1 MTVTETQV
9 DAAPTS
15 PQLVLEASGVT
26 MRFGGLTAVDNVSM
40 KVHEGEIV
48 GLIGPNGAGKTTL
61 FAVIAGFHTPDAGR
75 ITLDGQDITG
85 LAPHRICAAGMVRT
99 FQITQ
104 PFARI
109 SVRENIMVGAYF
121 RTADRHEAANL
132 AEAVATQ
139 VGMGNQLDRPGSDLT
154 VAGRKR
160 LELARALA
168 TRPRLL
174 LLDEVMAG
182 LNPTEIGDIVEVIRT
197 VRAGGVTILLI
208 EHVMQAVTSLA
219 ERVYVLNQGRMI
231 AEGTPAAIAE
241 NPEVVEAYL
250 GHGAA
255 KVLRA

>member
-1 MTVTETQV
+1 M
-9 DAAPTS
+9 
-15 PQLVLEASGVT
+15 LEVRDISKS
-26 MRFGGLTAVDNVSM
+26 FGGLKAVDGASLDVAS
-40 KVHEGEIV
+40 GEIV

-61 FAVIAGFHTPDAGR
+61 FATIAGFHRPDAG
-75 ITLDGQDITG
+75 TVSFEGKPITG

-104 PFARI
+104 PFAGI
-109 SVRENIMVGAYF
+109 SVRENIMVGAYLH
-121 RTADRHEAANL
+121 TADRRLAARE
-132 AEAVATQ
+132 AEAVAAL
-139 VGMGNQLDRPGSDLT
+139 VGMRDQLDQRGADLT

-168 TRPRLL
+168 TGPRLL

-182 LNPTEIGDIVEVIRT
+182 LNPTEIVEIVGVIKNI
-197 VRAGGVTILLI
+197 RASGVTILLI

-231 AEGTPAAIAE
+231 AEGTPAAIADNE
-241 NPEVVEAYL
+241 MVIEAYL

>member
-1 MTVTETQV
+1 M
-9 DAAPTS
+9 
-15 PQLVLEASGVT
+15 LEVRDLSKA
-26 MRFGGLTAVDNVSM
+26 FGGLKAVDHASLDVRA
-40 KVHEGEIV
+40 GEIV

-61 FAVIAGFHTPDAGR
+61 FAAIAGFHKPDAGR
-75 ITLDGQDITG
+75 ITLDGHDITG
-85 LAPHRICAAGMVRT
+85 RPPHRICAAGMVRT

-168 TRPRLL
+168 TRPALL

-182 LNPTEIGDIVEVIRT
+182 LNPTEISEIVEVIRE
-197 VRAGGVTILLI
+197 VRKAGVTILLI

-241 NPEVVEAYL
+241 DPQVIEAYL

-255 KVLRA
+255 KVMRA

>member
-1 MTVTETQV
+1 M
-9 DAAPTS
+9 
-15 PQLVLEASGVT
+15 LEVRDISKS
-26 MRFGGLTAVDNVSM
+26 FGGLKAVDSASLDVAS
-40 KVHEGEIV
+40 GEIV

-61 FAVIAGFHTPDAGR
+61 FATIAGFHRPDAG
-75 ITLDGQDITG
+75 TVSFEGKPITG
-85 LAPHRICAAGMVRT
+85 LAPHRICASGMVRT

-104 PFARI
+104 PFAGI
-109 SVRENIMVGAYF
+109 SVRENIMVGAYLH
-121 RTADRHEAANL
+121 TADRRLSARE
-132 AEAVATQ
+132 AEAVAGL
-139 VGMGNQLDRPGSDLT
+139 VGMKDQLDQRGADLT

-168 TRPRLL
+168 TGPRLL

-182 LNPTEIGDIVEVIRT
+182 LNPTEIVEIVSVIKNI
-197 VRAGGVTILLI
+197 RASGVTILLI

-231 AEGTPAAIAE
+231 AEGTPAAIADNE
-241 NPEVVEAYL
+241 AVIEAYL

>member
-1 MTVTETQV
+1 M
-9 DAAPTS
+9 
-15 PQLVLEASGVT
+15 LEVAGLSKA
-26 MRFGGLTAVDNVSM
+26 FGGLKAVDQASLNVRS
-40 KVHEGEIV
+40 GEIV
-48 GLIGPNGAGKTTL
+48 ALIGPNGAGKTTL
-61 FAVIAGFHTPDAGR
+61 FAAIAGFHKPDAGR
-75 ITLDGQDITG
+75 ITFEGKEITA
-85 LAPHRICAAGMVRT
+85 LPPHRICAAGMVRT

-104 PFARI
+104 PFAKI

-121 RTADRHEAANL
+121 TTPQRATAEKR
-132 AEAVATQ
+132 AEAVAQQ
-139 VGMGNQLDRPGSDLT
+139 VGMANQLDQLGADLT

-168 TRPRLL
+168 TGPRLL

-182 LNPTEIGDIVEVIRT
+182 LNPAEIGDIVGVIKTIRKS
-197 VRAGGVTILLI
+197 GVTILLI

-231 AEGTPAAIAE
+231 AEGTPAKIASD
-241 NPEVVEAYL
+241 PHVVEAYL

>member
-1 MTVTETQV
+1 M
-9 DAAPTS
+9 
-15 PQLVLEASGVT
+15 LEVRELSKS
-26 MRFGGLTAVDNVSM
+26 FGGLKAVDRASLDVRQ
-40 KVHEGEIV
+40 GEIV

-61 FAVIAGFHTPDAGR
+61 FAAIAGFHAPDSGR
-75 ITLDGQDITG
+75 VAFEGRDITG

-104 PFARI
+104 PFAKI
-109 SVRENIMVGAYF
+109 SVRQNIMVGAYLH
-121 RTADRHEAANL
+121 TADRRAAARE
-132 AEAVATQ
+132 AEAVAET
-139 VGMGNQLDRPGSDLT
+139 VGMTEQLDQLGADLT

-168 TRPRLL
+168 TGPRLL

-182 LNPTEIGDIVEVIRT
+182 LNPTEIVEIVGVIKGIRDS
-197 VRAGGVTILLI
+197 GITILLI

-231 AEGTPAAIAE
+231 AEGTPAKIADDRQ
-241 NPEVVEAYL
+241 VIEAYL

>member
-1 MTVTETQV
+1 M
-9 DAAPTS
+9 
-15 PQLVLEASGVT
+15 LEVRDLSKS
-26 MRFGGLTAVDNVSM
+26 FGGLKAVDRASLDVRQ
-40 KVHEGEIV
+40 GEIV

-61 FAVIAGFHTPDAGR
+61 FAAIAGFHVPDSGR
-75 ITLDGQDITG
+75 VAFEGRDITG
-85 LAPHRICAAGMVRT
+85 LPPHRICAAGMVRT

-104 PFARI
+104 PFAKI
-109 SVRENIMVGAYF
+109 SVRQNIMVGAYLH
-121 RTADRHEAANL
+121 TADRRLAARE
-132 AEAVATQ
+132 AEAVAQT
-139 VGMGNQLDRPGSDLT
+139 VGMTDQLDQLGADLT

-168 TRPRLL
+168 TGPRLL

-182 LNPTEIGDIVEVIRT
+182 LNPTEIVEIVGVIKGIRD
-197 VRAGGVTILLI
+197 AGITILLI

-231 AEGTPAAIAE
+231 AEGTPAAIADD
-241 NPEVVEAYL
+241 PQVIEAYL

>member
-1 MTVTETQV
+1 M
-9 DAAPTS
+9 
-15 PQLVLEASGVT
+15 LEVRDISKS
-26 MRFGGLTAVDNVSM
+26 FGGLKAVDSASLDVAS
-40 KVHEGEIV
+40 GEIV

-61 FAVIAGFHTPDAGR
+61 FATIAGFHRPDAG
-75 ITLDGQDITG
+75 TVSFEGKPITG

-104 PFARI
+104 PFAGI
-109 SVRENIMVGAYF
+109 SVRENIMVGAYLH
-121 RTADRHEAANL
+121 TADRRLAAREA
-132 AEAVATQ
+132 EVVAAL
-139 VGMGNQLDRPGSDLT
+139 VGMKDQLDQRGADLT

-168 TRPRLL
+168 TGPRLL

-182 LNPTEIGDIVEVIRT
+182 LNPTEIVEIVGVIRNI
-197 VRAGGVTILLI
+197 RAAGVTILLI

-231 AEGTPAAIAE
+231 AEGTPAAIADNE
-241 NPEVVEAYL
+241 MVIEAYL

>member
-1 MTVTETQV
+1 M
-9 DAAPTS
+9 
-15 PQLVLEASGVT
+15 LEVREISKS
-26 MRFGGLTAVDNVSM
+26 FGGLKAVDSASLDVAS
-40 KVHEGEIV
+40 GEIV

-61 FAVIAGFHTPDAGR
+61 FATIAGFHRPDAG
-75 ITLDGQDITG
+75 TVSFEGKPITG
-85 LAPHRICAAGMVRT
+85 LAPHRVCAAGMVRT

-104 PFARI
+104 PFAGI

-121 RTADRHEAANL
+121 RTADRQRAARE
-132 AEAVATQ
+132 AEAVAAL
-139 VGMGNQLDRPGSDLT
+139 VGMRDQLDQRGADLT

-168 TRPRLL
+168 TGPRLL

-182 LNPTEIGDIVEVIRT
+182 LNPTEIVEIVGVIKNI
-197 VRAGGVTILLI
+197 RASGITILLI

-231 AEGTPAAIAE
+231 AEGTPAAIADNE
-241 NPEVVEAYL
+241 AVIEAYL

>member
-1 MTVTETQV
+1 M
-9 DAAPTS
+9 
-15 PQLVLEASGVT
+15 LEVRDLSKA
-26 MRFGGLTAVDNVSM
+26 FGGLKAVDHASLDVRA
-40 KVHEGEIV
+40 GEIV

-61 FAVIAGFHTPDAGR
+61 FAAIAGFYKPDSGR
-75 ITLDGQDITG
+75 ISFEGRDITG
-85 LAPHRICAAGMVRT
+85 LEPHKVCAAGMVRT

-121 RTADRHEAANL
+121 RTADRRAAARH
-132 AEAVATQ
+132 AEAVAAQ
-139 VGMGNQLDRPGSDLT
+139 VGMADQLDQPGADLT

-168 TRPRLL
+168 TGPRLL

-182 LNPTEIGDIVEVIRT
+182 LNPTEIGEIVEVIRT
-197 VRAGGVTILLI
+197 VRASGVTILLI

-241 NPEVVEAYL
+241 HPEVIEAYL

-255 KVLRA
+255 KVMRA

>member
-1 MTVTETQV
+1 M
-9 DAAPTS
+9 
-15 PQLVLEASGVT
+15 LEVAGLSKA
-26 MRFGGLTAVDNVSM
+26 FGGLKAVDQASLNVRS
-40 KVHEGEIV
+40 GEIV
-48 GLIGPNGAGKTTL
+48 ALIGPNGAGKTTL
-61 FAVIAGFHTPDAGR
+61 FAAIAGFHKPDAGR
-75 ITLDGQDITG
+75 ITFEGKDITA
-85 LAPHRICAAGMVRT
+85 LPPHRICAAGMVRT

-104 PFARI
+104 PFAKI

-121 RTADRHEAANL
+121 TTPQRATAEKR
-132 AEAVATQ
+132 AEAVAQQ
-139 VGMGNQLDRPGSDLT
+139 VGMANQLDQLGADLT

-168 TRPRLL
+168 TGPRLL

-182 LNPTEIGDIVEVIRT
+182 LNPAEIGDIVGVIKTIRKS
-197 VRAGGVTILLI
+197 GVTILLI

-231 AEGTPAAIAE
+231 AEGTPAEIASD
-241 NPEVVEAYL
+241 PHVVEAYL

>member
-1 MTVTETQV
+1 M
-9 DAAPTS
+9 
-15 PQLVLEASGVT
+15 LEVRDLSKA
-26 MRFGGLTAVDNVSM
+26 FGGLKAVDQASLDVRA
-40 KVHEGEIV
+40 GEIV

-61 FAVIAGFHTPDAGR
+61 FATIAGFHKPDSGR
-75 ITLDGQDITG
+75 ITLQGRDITG
-85 LAPHRICAAGMVRT
+85 MAPHRICAAGMVRT

-139 VGMGNQLDRPGSDLT
+139 VGMAGQLDRPGSDLT

-168 TRPRLL
+168 TRPALL

-182 LNPTEIGDIVEVIRT
+182 LNPTEVGEIVEVIRE
-197 VRAGGVTILLI
+197 VRRAGVTILLI

>member
-1 MTVTETQV
+1 M
-9 DAAPTS
+9 
-15 PQLVLEASGVT
+15 LEVRELSKS
-26 MRFGGLTAVDNVSM
+26 FGGLKAVDQASLDVRQ
-40 KVHEGEIV
+40 GEIV

-61 FAVIAGFHTPDAGR
+61 FAAIAGFHTPDAGR
-75 ITLDGQDITG
+75 VAFDGKDITG

-104 PFARI
+104 PFAKI

-121 RTADRHEAANL
+121 RTADRKLAERE
-132 AEAVATQ
+132 AEAVAGM
-139 VGMGNQLDRPGSDLT
+139 VGMAGQLDQMGSDLT

-168 TRPRLL
+168 TGPRLL

-182 LNPTEIGDIVEVIRT
+182 LNPTEITEIVRVIRDI
-197 VRAGGVTILLI
+197 RDSGITILLI

-231 AEGTPAAIAE
+231 AEGTPSAIAD
-241 NPEVVEAYL
+241 NPQVVEAYL

>member
-1 MTVTETQV
+1 M
-9 DAAPTS
+9 
-15 PQLVLEASGVT
+15 LEVRDISKA
-26 MRFGGLTAVDNVSM
+26 FGGLKAVDHASLDVRQ
-40 KVHEGEIV
+40 GEIV

-61 FAVIAGFHTPDAGR
+61 FATVAGFHRPDAG
-75 ITLDGQDITG
+75 TVAFDGKAITG

-104 PFARI
+104 PFAGI

-121 RTADRHEAANL
+121 RTADRRLAARE
-132 AEAVATQ
+132 AEAVAAM
-139 VGMGNQLDRPGSDLT
+139 VGMADQLDRRGSDLT

-168 TRPRLL
+168 TGPRLL

-182 LNPTEIGDIVEVIRT
+182 LNPTEIVEIVEVIKAIRSS
-197 VRAGGVTILLI
+197 GVTILLI

-231 AEGTPAAIAE
+231 AEGSPAAIAE
-241 NPEVVEAYL
+241 NPQVVEAYL

-255 KVLRA
+255 RVLRA

>member
-1 MTVTETQV
+1 M
-9 DAAPTS
+9 
-15 PQLVLEASGVT
+15 LEVRGLSKS
-26 MRFGGLTAVDNVSM
+26 FGGLKAVDQASLDVRQ
-40 KVHEGEIV
+40 GEIV

-61 FAVIAGFHTPDAGR
+61 FAAIAGFHAPDAGR
-75 ITLDGQDITG
+75 VAFEGKDITG

-104 PFARI
+104 PFAKI

-121 RTADRHEAANL
+121 HTADRKL
-132 AEAVATQ
+132 AEREAETVAGM
-139 VGMGNQLDRPGSDLT
+139 VGMTGQLDQMGADLT

-168 TRPRLL
+168 TGPRLL

-182 LNPTEIGDIVEVIRT
+182 LNPTEITEIVQVIRAI
-197 VRAGGVTILLI
+197 RDSGVTILLI

-231 AEGTPAAIAE
+231 AEGTPAAIAD
-241 NPEVVEAYL
+241 NPEVIEAYL

>member
-1 MTVTETQV
+1 M
-9 DAAPTS
+9 
-15 PQLVLEASGVT
+15 LEVRDISKA
-26 MRFGGLTAVDNVSM
+26 FGGLKAVDHASLDVRQ
-40 KVHEGEIV
+40 GEIV

-61 FAVIAGFHTPDAGR
+61 FATIAGFHRPDAG
-75 ITLDGQDITG
+75 TVAFDGKAITG

-104 PFARI
+104 PFAGI

-121 RTADRHEAANL
+121 RTADHRLAARD
-132 AEAVATQ
+132 AEAVAAT
-139 VGMGNQLDRPGSDLT
+139 VGMADQLDRRGADLT

-168 TRPRLL
+168 TGPRLL

-182 LNPTEIGDIVEVIRT
+182 LNPTEIVEIVGVIKDI
-197 VRAGGVTILLI
+197 RASGVTILLI

-231 AEGTPAAIAE
+231 AEGSPAAIAE
-241 NPEVVEAYL
+241 DPQVVEAYL
-250 GHGAA
+250 GPGAA
-255 KVLRA
+255 RVLRA

>member
-1 MTVTETQV
+1 M
-9 DAAPTS
+9 
-15 PQLVLEASGVT
+15 LEVAGLSKA
-26 MRFGGLTAVDNVSM
+26 FGGLKAVDEASLTVDA
-40 KVHEGEIV
+40 GEIV

-61 FAVIAGFHTPDAGR
+61 FAAIAGFHRPDAGR
-75 ITLDGQDITG
+75 IAFGGHDITG
-85 LAPHRICAAGMVRT
+85 LPPHKICAAGMVRT

-104 PFARI
+104 PFAKI
-109 SVRENIMVGAYF
+109 TVRENIMVGAYLA
-121 RTADRHEAANL
+121 TADRRAAAAK
-132 AEAVATQ
+132 AEAVAAQ
-139 VGMGNQLDRPGSDLT
+139 VGMADQLDQNGADLT

-168 TRPRLL
+168 TGPRLL

-182 LNPTEIGDIVEVIRT
+182 LNPTEISEIVAIIKAIRQS
-197 VRAGGVTILLI
+197 GVTILLI

-231 AEGTPAAIAE
+231 AEGTPAEIAE
-241 NPEVVEAYL
+241 NPLVVEAYL

>member
-1 MTVTETQV
+1 M
-9 DAAPTS
+9 
-15 PQLVLEASGVT
+15 LEVRDLSKA
-26 MRFGGLTAVDNVSM
+26 FGGLKAVDGASLDVRL
-40 KVHEGEIV
+40 GEIV

-61 FAVIAGFHTPDAGR
+61 FATIAGFHKPDAGR
-75 ITLDGQDITG
+75 ITLQGRDITG

-121 RTADRHEAANL
+121 RTADRREATNL
-132 AEAVATQ
+132 AEAVAAR
-139 VGMGNQLDRPGSDLT
+139 VGMADQLDRPGSDLT

-168 TRPRLL
+168 TRPALL

-182 LNPTEIGDIVEVIRT
+182 LNPTEIAEIVGVIRE
-197 VRAGGVTILLI
+197 VRNAGVTILLI

>member
-1 MTVTETQV
+1 M
-9 DAAPTS
+9 
-15 PQLVLEASGVT
+15 LEVRGLSKS
-26 MRFGGLTAVDNVSM
+26 FGGLKAVDQASLDVRQ
-40 KVHEGEIV
+40 GEIV

-61 FAVIAGFHTPDAGR
+61 FAAIAGFHAPDAGSV
-75 ITLDGQDITG
+75 TFNGQDITG
-85 LAPHRICAAGMVRT
+85 LAPHRICSAGMVRT

-104 PFARI
+104 PFAKI
-109 SVRENIMVGAYF
+109 SVRANIMVGAYLH
-121 RTADRHEAANL
+121 TADRKVAGRE
-132 AEAVATQ
+132 AEAVAAM
-139 VGMGNQLDRPGSDLT
+139 VGMAGQLDQKGADLT

-168 TRPRLL
+168 TGPRLL

-182 LNPTEIGDIVEVIRT
+182 LNPTEITEIVQVIRAI
-197 VRAGGVTILLI
+197 RNSGVTILLI

-241 NPEVVEAYL
+241 DAQVVEAYL

>member
-1 MTVTETQV
+1 M
-9 DAAPTS
+9 
-15 PQLVLEASGVT
+15 LEVRDISKS
-26 MRFGGLTAVDNVSM
+26 FGGLKAVDRASLDVAP
-40 KVHEGEIV
+40 GEIV

-61 FAVIAGFHTPDAGR
+61 FAAIAGFHRPDAG
-75 ITLDGQDITG
+75 TVSFEGKPITG

-104 PFARI
+104 PFAGI
-109 SVRENIMVGAYF
+109 SVRENIMVGAYLH
-121 RTADRHEAANL
+121 TADRRVAARE
-132 AEAVATQ
+132 AEAVAAL
-139 VGMGNQLDRPGSDLT
+139 VGMRDQLDQRGADLT

-168 TRPRLL
+168 TGPRLL

-182 LNPTEIGDIVEVIRT
+182 LNPTEIVEIVGVIRNI
-197 VRAGGVTILLI
+197 RASGVTILLI

-231 AEGTPAAIAE
+231 AEGTPAAIAD
-241 NPEVVEAYL
+241 NALVIEAYL

>member
-1 MTVTETQV
+1 M
-9 DAAPTS
+9 
-15 PQLVLEASGVT
+15 LEVRELSKS
-26 MRFGGLTAVDNVSM
+26 FGGLKAVDRASLDVRQ
-40 KVHEGEIV
+40 GEIV

-61 FAVIAGFHTPDAGR
+61 FAAIAGFHKPDAGR
-75 ITLDGQDITG
+75 VTLGGADITAM
-85 LAPHRICAAGMVRT
+85 APHSICAMGMVRT

-109 SVRENIMVGAYF
+109 SVRENIMVGAYLH
-121 RTADRHEAANL
+121 TADRAAAAREA
-132 AEAVATQ
+132 ETVAGM
-139 VGMGNQLDRPGSDLT
+139 VGMAGQLDQMGADLT

-168 TRPRLL
+168 TGPRLL

-182 LNPTEIGDIVEVIRT
+182 LNPTEITEIVRVIRDI
-197 VRAGGVTILLI
+197 RDSGVTILLI
-208 EHVMQAVTSLA
+208 EHVMLAVTSLA

-231 AEGTPAAIAE
+231 AEGPPAAVADD
-241 NPEVVEAYL
+241 PQVVEAYL

>member
-1 MTVTETQV
+1 M
-9 DAAPTS
+9 
-15 PQLVLEASGVT
+15 LEVRELSKS
-26 MRFGGLTAVDNVSM
+26 FGGLKAVDSASLDVRQ
-40 KVHEGEIV
+40 GEIV

-61 FAVIAGFHTPDAGR
+61 FAAIAGFQAPDAGR
-75 ITLDGQDITG
+75 VAFAGRDITG
-85 LAPHRICAAGMVRT
+85 LAPHKICAAGMVRT

-104 PFARI
+104 PFAKI

-121 RTADRHEAANL
+121 RTADAKLARREA
-132 AEAVATQ
+132 ETVADMI
-139 VGMGNQLDRPGSDLT
+139 GMTAQLDQMGADLT

-168 TRPRLL
+168 TGPSLL

-182 LNPTEIGDIVEVIRT
+182 LNPTEITEIVQVIREI
-197 VRAGGVTILLI
+197 RDAGITILLI

-231 AEGTPAAIAE
+231 ADGTPAAIARD
-241 NPEVVEAYL
+241 PQVIEAYL

-255 KVLRA
+255 KVMRA

>member
-1 MTVTETQV
+1 M
-9 DAAPTS
+9 
-15 PQLVLEASGVT
+15 LEVSGLSKS
-26 MRFGGLTAVDNVSM
+26 FGGLKAVDNASLDV
-40 KVHEGEIV
+40 KAGEIV

-61 FAVIAGFHTPDAGR
+61 FAAIAGFHKPDAGR
-75 ITLDGQDITG
+75 IALEGRDITG
-85 LAPHRICAAGMVRT
+85 VAPHRICAAGMVRT

-104 PFARI
+104 PFAKI

-121 RTADRHEAANL
+121 RTADRRAAIAK
-132 AEAVATQ
+132 AEEVAVR
-139 VGMGNQLDRPGSDLT
+139 VGMDDQLDQLGADLT

-168 TRPRLL
+168 TGPQLL

-182 LNPTEIGDIVEVIRT
+182 LNPTEIAEIVAIIQRIR
-197 VRAGGVTILLI
+197 ASGVTILLI

-241 NPEVVEAYL
+241 DPQVVEAYL

>member
-1 MTVTETQV
+1 M
-9 DAAPTS
+9 
-15 PQLVLEASGVT
+15 LEVRELSKS
-26 MRFGGLTAVDNVSM
+26 FGGLKAVDRASLDVRQ
-40 KVHEGEIV
+40 GEIV

-61 FAVIAGFHTPDAGR
+61 FAAIAGFHKPDAGR
-75 ITLDGQDITG
+75 VALGGADITAM
-85 LAPHRICAAGMVRT
+85 APHSICAMGMVRT

-109 SVRENIMVGAYF
+109 SVRENIMVGAYLHTPD
-121 RTADRHEAANL
+121 RATAARQ
-132 AEAVATQ
+132 AETVAGM
-139 VGMGNQLDRPGSDLT
+139 VGMAGQLDQMGADLT

-168 TRPRLL
+168 TGPRLL

-182 LNPTEIGDIVEVIRT
+182 LNPTEITEIVQVIRDI
-197 VRAGGVTILLI
+197 RDSGITILLI

-231 AEGTPAAIAE
+231 AEGTPAAVADD
-241 NPEVVEAYL
+241 PQVVEAYL